1 MLPLALLCNLHVHVL
16 QGLFLIN
23 DRKLQ
28 GVASVFSAIQEGV
41 EDVRPRNR
49 QFLLHVAGKILSLQ
63 QDGSL
68 SLTPSNKA
76 PGLTDLSPSHTQP
89 QVVALLSAA
98 YK

>member
-1 MLPLALLCNLHVHVL
+1 MGKRDNVLPLALLCDLHVHVL

-28 GVASVFSAIQEGV
+28 GTASVFPAIQEGV
-41 EDVRPRNR
+41 EDVQPWNR
-49 QFLLHVAGKILSLQ
+49 QFLLHVAGKIPSLQ

-76 PGLTDLSPSHTQP
+76 PALTDLSPSCT
-89 QVVALLSAA
+89 
-98 YK
+98 